1 MNITY
6 QIESFGGLINEIK
19 PLLQSHYEE
28 IARHR
33 GKIALNPDYD
43 KYRELD
49 RMGFLHGVT
58 VRNEGKLIGYF
69 LSFVIPH
76 LHYKDHIFSS
86 NDVVFVS
93 KEYRKGTIAAKMF
106 KFAEA
111 TLKEKGVTKMH
122 VNVKLANDFGSLL
135 ERLGYVPIERI
146 YEKILI

>member
-1 MNITY
+1 MSIAY
-6 QIESFGGLINEIK
+6 QIEPFSQLIEELK

-33 GKIALNPDYD
+33 DKIALNPDYD

-58 VRNEGKLIGYF
+58 VRDDGKLVGYF
-69 LSFVIPH
+69 LSFVTPH
-76 LHYKDHIFSS
+76 LHYKNHIFSS
-86 NDVVFVS
+86 NDVVFIS
-93 KEYRKGTIAAKMF
+93 KDYRRGTIAARMF
-106 KFAEA
+106 KFAET

-135 ERLGYVPIERI
+135 ERLGYMPIERI
-146 YEKILI
+146 YEKMLT

>member
-6 QIESFGGLINEIK
+6 QIEQFSRLIGELK

-33 GKIALNPDYD
+33 DKIALNPDYD

-49 RMGFLHGVT
+49 RMGYLHGVT
-58 VRNEGKLIGYF
+58 ARDEGKLVGYF
-69 LSFVIPH
+69 LSFVVPH
-76 LHYKDHIFSS
+76 LHYKDHVMST

-93 KEYRKGTIAAKMF
+93 KEYRKGTVGARLF
-106 KFAEA
+106 KFGEE
-111 TLKEKGVTKMH
+111 TLREKGVAKMH

-135 ERLGYVPIERI
+135 ERLGYVAIERI
-146 YEKILI
+146 YEKMLI